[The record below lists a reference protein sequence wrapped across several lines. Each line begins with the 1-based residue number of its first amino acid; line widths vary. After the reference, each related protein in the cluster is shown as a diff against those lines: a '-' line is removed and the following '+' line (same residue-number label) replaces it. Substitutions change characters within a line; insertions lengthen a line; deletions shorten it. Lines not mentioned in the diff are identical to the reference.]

1 MEAGEVRCAGVGAC
15 GWGEVARGAGFC
27 VSMGPGV
34 RVSAFFGVCV
44 RELDEEVGEGSI
56 GAHW

>member
-1 MEAGEVRCAGVGAC
+1 MRCAGVGAC